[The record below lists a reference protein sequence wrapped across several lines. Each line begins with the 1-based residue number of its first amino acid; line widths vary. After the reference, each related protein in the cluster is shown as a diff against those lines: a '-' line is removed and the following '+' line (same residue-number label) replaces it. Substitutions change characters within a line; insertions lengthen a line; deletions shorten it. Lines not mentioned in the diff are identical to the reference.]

1 MMQRF
6 FVIDA
11 MDLLFQ
17 KKDVTVAGF
26 GYAKLTFFSDN
37 AIIKVSFSLL

>member
-1 MMQRF
+1 
-6 FVIDA
+6 

-17 KKDVTVAGF
+17 KKDVTVAF